1 MVVELRYNV
10 TAGIRRIPS
19 TSSSSSSSS
28 ILGTMPSKEQRADV
42 DQIFSLS
49 RISNNRLIVF
59 VPQFE
64 LELELVLVLGS
75 FSRA

>member
-1 MVVELRYNV
+1 
-10 TAGIRRIPS
+10 
-19 TSSSSSSSS
+19 
-28 ILGTMPSKEQRADV
+28 MPSKEQRADV